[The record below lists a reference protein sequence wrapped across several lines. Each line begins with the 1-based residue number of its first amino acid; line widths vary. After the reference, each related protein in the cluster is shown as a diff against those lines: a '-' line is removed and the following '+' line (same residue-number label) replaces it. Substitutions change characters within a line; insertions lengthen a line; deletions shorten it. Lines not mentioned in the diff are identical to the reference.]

1 VNQAYQE
8 DIRRMAAPLKG
19 VVQSALV
26 GLFMASLPVAKAA
39 SIQITVNMVPN
50 TTIKNSAGAI
60 VTGGTAY
67 VGSFLNGTNQIPKTG
82 LSGVT
87 NVTAL
92 TVAALSASTRTGFN
106 DLFAKF
112 VSVTS
117 GAVSNGRF
125 SIDAPAEVENVG
137 AVGGV
142 GGKSLV
148 GKEIYVL
155 VVDNASSP
163 TGFLLLASDGWGGDF
178 DIFDDPLNS
187 FYPVNLG
194 LSGEVEVLDANP
206 ESYLDVPASTTIVGN
221 AGSYSAQNDAWSMV
235 TIPSGGTSI
244 ALIGSNSVTHYWGS
258 TYVDDGATQSVTP
271 VIKDISN
278 ATIIDF
284 ATMSSK
290 LGIYTVAYTS
300 GGTTVTRTV
309 TVKLLNPSADDDK
322 DGLSNLLEYALGG
335 SQGSNDSAKLP
346 VVSIVGSEVLITFTA
361 RSDITP
367 TSDVALSFLT
377 TTTLSS
383 AFQQEVLTKKSGVSQ
398 GVIAPGYEKQQWVI
412 ASTTTPK
419 KFARLQT
426 SVLSALSSGT

>member
-1 VNQAYQE
+1 VNQAYQGQIE
-8 DIRRMAAPLKG
+8 RMAAPLKG
-19 VVQSALV
+19 VIQSALV

-39 SIQITVNMVPN
+39 SIQITVNMVTN

-67 VGSFLNGTNQIPKTG
+67 VGSFLNGTNQISKTD
-82 LSGVT
+82 
-87 NVTAL
+87 VTAL
-92 TVAALSASTRTGFN
+92 SVAALSASTRTGFN

-117 GAVSNGRF
+117 GAVSDGRF

-155 VVDNASSP
+155 VVDSASSP

-178 DIFDDPLNS
+178 DIFDDPENP

-258 TYVDDGATQSVTP
+258 TYVDAGATQSVTP

-290 LGIYTVAYTS
+290 LGTYTVAYTS
-300 GGTTVTRTV
+300 GGTTATRTV
-309 TVKLLNPSADDDK
+309 TVKLHNPSADDDK
-322 DGLSNLLEYALGG
+322 DGLSNLLEYVLGG
-335 SQGSNDSAKLP
+335 SLSSNDSAKLP
-346 VVSIVGSEVLITFTA
+346 VVSVVGSEVLLTFTA
-361 RSDITP
+361 RSDINPAT
-367 TSDVALSFLT
+367 DVALGFLT

-383 AFQQEVLTKKSGVSQ
+383 AFQQELLSKKSGVGQ
-398 GVIAPGYEKQQWVI
+398 GGVYERQQWVLG
-412 ASTTTPK
+412 TTSISK
-419 KFARLQT
+419 KFVRLQVAI
-426 SVLSALSSGT
+426 SAALSSGV